1 MKLLMGEM
9 CYASQLYL
17 QSNHRTGSLKEE
29 LKSIGPQLE
38 EMQKRKVERWN
49 QFLEVMEHIRK
60 ISVEITSSEGNQSKL
75 AVDES
80 DLSARRLEDLYR
92 QLESLQKEKV

>member
-1 MKLLMGEM
+1 MY
-9 CYASQLYL
+9 YASQMYL
-17 QSNHRTGSLKEE
+17 QSNHSTGSLKEE

-38 EMQKRKVERWN
+38 EMRKRKVERWN
-49 QFLEVMEHIRK
+49 QFLEVIEQIRK
-60 ISVEITSSEGNQSKL
+60 ISFEITSSEGNQSKL